1 MAIRKFVDVAR
12 RWPQLAVSLAVTAVL
27 AATVVVGAPP
37 ASAADLA
44 AINGSG
50 STYVGL
56 AMQQWT
62 AEGQAQGLN
71 VNYTPT
77 GSPDGLQRFGGGQ
90 IDFAGTEAEFSSL
103 SGSNPSRGFQYV
115 PDVAGA
121 VAIMYNIK
129 DVSGRKVDYLHLSR
143 STIAK
148 IFMGYI
154 SNWNDPQIAAD
165 NSPANLKLPDLPI
178 NVVYRSGQ
186 SGTTALFYDFVQH
199 IEPGLFSQWAA
210 ANQLPTQV
218 RILALDSSVN
228 FAPKNQAVSGSDQM
242 AQLVASD
249 GGYGSIAY
257 DEFGYAKVYNAPTAW
272 VQNGAGFW
280 VQPYAVNISAALDGA
295 TLRPDLSQE
304 LSGVYNSTNQLAYPI
319 SAYSYIVT
327 QCAKAA
333 DRASCAGNYA
343 NLPTANTLSAWLRYI
358 ACNGQIKMAQ
368 IGYSPLPPNLSQE
381 VANSIGRMNG
391 VPPEQLNAGNC
402 PNPRFSG
409 TLGIGAQSPPDPF
422 LTLAGFK
429 EGSGGNSGGSGNGS
443 GGSGGAGAAG
453 GAGGTNGATDAG
465 GGSGTDSTDS
475 TTDASG
481 AAAGSDAAGGA
492 DAAGRAGAS
501 KSAGGGSTDWK
512 KAVPVVYA
520 QGPLPGSAL
529 PAIAL
534 LLALGVPVAVAS
546 FRRRR
551 HRPATASGSSAPP
564 PPPPPPPPPSSNSF

>member
-1 MAIRKFVDVAR
+1 MIMRRVLGAAR
-12 RWPQLAVSLAVTAVL
+12 RWPQVVVALAATTVL
-27 AATVVVGAPP
+27 AATVLVETPTP
-37 ASAADLA
+37 AGAADLA

-77 GSPDGLQRFGGGQ
+77 GSPDGLQRFAGGQ

-103 SGSNPSRGFQYV
+103 ASSNPTRGFQYV

-154 SNWNDPQIAAD
+154 SNWNDPQIAQD
-165 NSPANLKLPDLPI
+165 NAPANLKLPDLPI

-186 SGTTALFYDFVQH
+186 SGTTGLFYDFVSH
-199 IEPGLFSQWAA
+199 IEPGLFGQWAA
-210 ANQLPTQV
+210 ANQLPTSS
-218 RILALDSSVN
+218 RIIALDAASHFS
-228 FAPKNQAVSGSDQM
+228 PRNQAISGSDQM
-242 AQLVASD
+242 AQLLASD
-249 GGYGSIAY
+249 GGYGSVAY
-257 DEFGYAKVYNAPTAW
+257 DEFGYAKVYNAATAW
-272 VQNGAGFW
+272 VQNGAGHW

-327 QCAKAA
+327 QCAAAA
-333 DRASCAGNYA
+333 DRATCAGNYS
-343 NLPTANTLSAWLRYI
+343 TQGVANTLTQWMRYI

-381 VANSIGRMNG
+381 IANSIGRMNG
-391 VPPEQLNAGNC
+391 TGAEQLNAGNC
-402 PNPRFSG
+402 ANPRFNG
-409 TLGIGAQSPPDPF
+409 TLGIGAQSPPDPY
-422 LTLAGFK
+422 LGLAGFT
-429 EGSGGNSGGSGNGS
+429 EGNGSNNGS
-443 GGSGGAGAAG
+443 GGANGAAGAAGAAG
-453 GAGGTNGATDAG
+453 GANGTGTDAN
-465 GGSGTDSTDS
+465 GSGSGSTDS

-481 AAAGSDAAGGA
+481 AGTGGDAATA
-492 DAAGRAGAS
+492 DAAGRSGAG

-512 KAVPVVYA
+512 KSVPVVYA
-520 QGPLPGSAL
+520 QSAIPGSML

-534 LLALGVPVAVAS
+534 LLALGIPVVAAS
-546 FRRRR
+546 VNRRRR
-551 HRPATASGSSAPP
+551 RTASSAGPE
-564 PPPPPPPPPSSNSF
+564 S